1 MIENLNLWNQ
11 SSNIN
16 GNETV
21 GCEMLLLLIKPVYEI
36 YGVEE
41 RIATL
46 FNSTCI
52 HIMPLIN
59 PDGFENSLEGDR
71 GSTKGRDNDNNI
83 DLTR

>member
-16 GNETV
+16 GNEGL
-21 GCEMLLLLIKPVYEI
+21 GCEMLLLLIKSKCEI

-46 FNSTCI
+46 VNSTCI
-52 HIMPLIN
+52 HIIPLIN
-59 PDGFENSLEGDR
+59 PDGIETN
-71 GSTKGRDNDNNI
+71 
-83 DLTR
+83 